1 MSSYYKPNRKPD
13 YNYGGPKW
21 TLSRSKIDLFSECPR
36 CFYIDNKLGVARPPG
51 FPFNLN
57 SAVDALLKK
66 ELDLHRAQGTQH
78 PLAKAYGL
86 DAVPLAHAK
95 MDEWR
100 NALSQGVMY
109 FHEPTQMMVR
119 GGVDDIWV
127 NKEGELIVIDYK
139 ATSKDA
145 KIESLDEE
153 WHRGY
158 KRQIEVYQWL
168 LRKNGFKVSDM
179 GYWFY
184 ANASKD
190 REAFDARLDFE
201 LTLVP
206 YKGNAD
212 WVEDC
217 LVRLK
222 ACLESSA
229 LPPAGE
235 DCDYCR
241 YREAAGKALLPLGP
255 KTPAAAPAPLAD
267 KETLE
272 LSHEKAPPK
281 AAEKAGN
288 PTAHLF

>member
-1 MSSYYKPNRKPD
+1 VSVYYKPNRKPD

-21 TLSRSKIDLFSECPR
+21 TLSRSKIDLFLDCER
-36 CFYIDNKLGVARPPG
+36 CFYLDNKLGVARPPG

-66 ELDLHRAQGTQH
+66 ELDAHRALGTQH

-86 DAVPLAHAK
+86 EAVPLAHAK

-100 NALSQGVMY
+100 DALRHGVQW
-109 FHEPTQMMVR
+109 FHKETGIMVR

-139 ATSKDA
+139 ATSKDGH
-145 KIESLDEE
+145 IESLDAE
-153 WHRGY
+153 WHKGY
-158 KRQIEVYQWL
+158 KRQLEVYQWL
-168 LRKNGFKVSDM
+168 LRQNGFKVSDT

-190 REAFDARLDFE
+190 REAFDGRLDFE

-206 YKGNAD
+206 YTGSTD
-212 WVEDC
+212 WVEGT
-217 LVRLK
+217 LLKIK
-222 ACLESSA
+222 ACLESNEI
-229 LPPAGE
+229 PAPGA

-241 YREAAGKALLPLGP
+241 YRESAGLALMKVKASEVPSIKKP
-255 KTPAAAPAPLAD
+255 VSKKVVKKDEST
-267 KETLE
+267 
-272 LSHEKAPPK
+272 
-281 AAEKAGN
+281 
-288 PTAHLF
+288 TAQLF

>member
-1 MSSYYKPNRKPD
+1 MSQFYKPNRKPD

-21 TLSRSKIDLFSECPR
+21 TLSRSKIDLFLECAR

-51 FPFNLN
+51 YPFNLN

-66 ELDLHRAQGTQH
+66 ELDAHRANGTKH
-78 PLAKAYGL
+78 PLAEAYGL

-100 NALSQGVMY
+100 DALRNGVKCV
-109 FHEPTQMMVR
+109 HKPTGLTVR
-119 GGVDDIWV
+119 GGVDDIWID
-127 NKEGELIVIDYK
+127 KEGKLIVIDYK
-139 ATSKDA
+139 ATSKDE
-145 KIESLDEE
+145 KIESLDED

-168 LRKNGFKVSDM
+168 LRQNGFEVNDM

-184 ANASKD
+184 ANATKD

-206 YKGNAD
+206 YKGD
-212 WVEDC
+212 TGWVEGTLGDI
-217 LVRLK
+217 K
-222 ACLESSA
+222 TCLEGDA
-229 LPPAGE
+229 LPRAGE

-241 YREAAGKALLPLGP
+241 YRKAVSDVLEPYGKNTQKPL
-255 KTPAAAPAPLAD
+255 
-267 KETLE
+267 
-272 LSHEKAPPK
+272 
-281 AAEKAGN
+281 
-288 PTAHLF
+288 F

>member
-1 MSSYYKPNRKPD
+1 MSLFYKPNRKPD
-13 YNYGGPKW
+13 YNFGGPKW
-21 TLSRSKIDLFSECPR
+21 TLSRSKIDLFMECAR

-66 ELDLHRAQGTQH
+66 ELDTHRAHGTQH

-86 DAVPLAHAK
+86 DAVPLAHEH
-95 MDEWR
+95 MDKWR
-100 NALSQGVMY
+100 DALREGVKCV
-109 FHEPTQMMVR
+109 HKQTGLTVR

-127 NKEGELIVIDYK
+127 NKAGELIVIDYK
-139 ATSKDA
+139 ATSKEG
-145 KIESLDEE
+145 KIEALEEE

-158 KRQIEVYQWL
+158 KRQIEIYQWL
-168 LRKNGFKVSDM
+168 LRQNGFKVSDT

-190 REAFDARLDFE
+190 REAFDGRLDFE

-206 YKGNAD
+206 YTGSTE
-212 WVEDC
+212 WVDDA

-222 ACLESSA
+222 ACLDSDA
-229 LPPAGE
+229 LPQAGA

-241 YREAAGKALLPLGP
+241 YREATETALKKYEKGKT
-255 KTPAAAPAPLAD
+255 KT
-267 KETLE
+267 
-272 LSHEKAPPK
+272 
-281 AAEKAGN
+281 
-288 PTAHLF
+288 LF